1 VTYEQFP
8 TSIRK
13 ANLSAGLT
21 YPSRDPMR
29 ERIGRGEL
37 VTKEDVIRLKRS
49 ANPEYKEIREDAPN
63 PCATWAND
71 FRYVPKK

>member
-1 VTYEQFP
+1 
-8 TSIRK
+8 
-13 ANLSAGLT
+13 
-21 YPSRDPMR
+21 MR